1 MDRSVIQ
8 LDGKL
13 RVLLCVIAAAI
24 LFALIAS
31 AQGYQPIARKEP
43 PPKSLFVFDLDTLV
57 VCLNDCE
64 LQNAHVKSLANG
76 ASVNFTDW
84 FHVGPITASTN
95 ELGRGTIFYGTQ
107 KPQKDLPFPP
117 SISDMEYEGKLMH
130 RNLTSGFPMQLELTF
145 TFKDLVNEK
154 TLITFAK
161 TVTFTKENELVVVRS
176 EDGGYLLMLRLV
188 RRTGNREFQ
197 RYTKQEVPDWIEFP
211 RY

>member
-43 PPKSLFVFDLDTLV
+43 PSKSLFVFDLDTLV

-76 ASVNFTDW
+76 ASVNFIDW
-84 FHVGPITASTN
+84 FQVGPIIAKRS
-95 ELGRGTIFYGTQ
+95 ELSRGSSFLGTQ
-107 KPQKDLPFPP
+107 IPHRGVSKPIAK
-117 SISDMEYEGKLMH
+117 SGMEYEGKLRY
-130 RNLTSGFPMQLELTF
+130 RNLTNGFPMQLELTF

-154 TLITFAK
+154 MLITFAK

-188 RRTGNREFQ
+188 RRTGNPEFQ